1 VCSIVELLWPPW
13 KGKTIKIFLDLCGTC
28 ERGTF
33 FNQLHPTRLDCC
45 RCYYFYSKG
54 NLPADFDN
62 HSIEIFFVCLF
73 FKWDF
78 FCWMDLS
85 GFRSTFDDRMEN
97 KQSDWPKYW
106 INFTKVPSHP
116 QKQLLQPIFLS
127 ILLFSFLW
135 HFLCECRQNTILFF
149 WKLICW
155 ASKVHKRGTQRW
167 RFERG

>member
-1 VCSIVELLWPPW
+1 MLCCCGAFVTPSER
-13 KGKTIKIFLDLCGTC
+13 KDNKIFLDLCSTC

-62 HSIEIFFVCLF
+62 HSIEIFFVCS
-73 FKWDF
+73 F

-85 GFRSTFDDRMEN
+85 GFRSTIDDRMEI
-97 KQSDWPKYW
+97 KQQDWPKYW

-116 QKQLLQPIFLS
+116 LKKYCYSRIFIDSFILIFMTFSLRMSTKYHFIFENLFAGHQKFIKEEHKDEDLR
-127 ILLFSFLW
+127 
-135 HFLCECRQNTILFF
+135 EVN
-149 WKLICW
+149 WK
-155 ASKVHKRGTQRW
+155 
-167 RFERG
+167 